1 MWIRRLCV
9 LLALTSAPAFAHHST
24 SVNFDQSTTI
34 EVEGEITEIAWRN
47 PHILFTL
54 TSADGAKWQLAT
66 HSLSILRRMDAAE
79 SFINI
84 GDHAKVAGWPARRG
98 LGMFVN
104 NMLLPSGEEFVF
116 KFQAEPSDLRWSD
129 RMWSS
134 NDNWFAESG
143 DASAEER
150 GIFRVW
156 SSTLAEGAFFL
167 WLPEYPLTEE
177 ARAGKE
183 AFDPAVDD
191 PLLNCQLKGM
201 PAIMSNPY
209 PLEFHD
215 RGDIIE
221 LQIEEYDSL
230 RTIYINPETNSE
242 TIPELTP
249 SIMGYSVGRWE
260 GETLVVETTHVNWG
274 HFSGRG
280 VMLSDQARFVE
291 RFMPTETGGRLKY
304 EITITDTTT
313 FTEPV
318 TMTKSW
324 VWLPGNRVEPYEC
337 TI

>member
-9 LLALTSAPAFAHHST
+9 LLALTSAAAFAHHST
-24 SVNFDQSTTI
+24 SYNYDQSITT
-34 EVEGEITEIAWRN
+34 EVEGEITEVAWQN

-54 TSADGAKWQLAT
+54 TTADGTKWQLAT
-66 HSLSILRRMDAAE
+66 HSLGILRRLDAVE
-79 SFINI
+79 PFVEI
-84 GDHAKVAGWPARRG
+84 GDQVKAAGWPARQG

-116 KFQAEPSDLRWSD
+116 IFQAEPSDLRWSD

-143 DASAEER
+143 DASAEGR

-156 SSTLAEGAFFL
+156 SSTLAGGEFFL

-177 ARAGKE
+177 ASARKE
-183 AFDPAVDD
+183 EFDPLVDD

-221 LQIEEYDSL
+221 LRLEEYDSV
-230 RTIYINPETNSE
+230 RTIYMNPQTE
-242 TIPELTP
+242 PTP
-249 SIMGYSVGRWE
+249 SILGQSTGRWE
-260 GETLVVETTHVNWG
+260 GETLIVETSHVNWG

-291 RFMPTETGGRLKY
+291 RFTPTEAGGRLEY
-304 EITITDTTT
+304 EITITDATA

-318 TMTKSW
+318 TLSKSW
-324 VWLPGNRVEPYEC
+324 VWLPDNRVEPYEC
-337 TI
+337 TISEGS